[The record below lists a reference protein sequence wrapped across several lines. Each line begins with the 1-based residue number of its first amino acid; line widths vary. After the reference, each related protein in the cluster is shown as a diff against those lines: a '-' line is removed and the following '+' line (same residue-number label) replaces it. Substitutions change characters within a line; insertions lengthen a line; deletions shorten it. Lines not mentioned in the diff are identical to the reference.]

1 MLKIINMKKTSILLL
16 FSFGILSM
24 WFINS
29 CQKEKEAEGIDRELY
44 DMSVLTTGFTWYKNS
59 DDFLAKSSGSGHP
72 ETFLR
77 TRFNNIASE
86 NLDSLGKVIE
96 GSTFA
101 EGSLIVKEL
110 HNGENN
116 LSRYAILYKKSDN
129 PNADANGWV
138 WGYINA
144 DATVAESAEN
154 KGTACI
160 SCHLQ
165 EGNIDYMLMNL
176 YFP

>member
-1 MLKIINMKKTSILLL
+1 MKRNTFTL
-16 FSFGILSM
+16 ILSLGFF
-24 WFINS
+24 FICLSNS
-29 CQKEKEAEGIDRELY
+29 CQKEKEAKGIDKELY
-44 DMSVLTTGFTWYKNS
+44 EMSLLNETFTWYKNS

-116 LSRYAILYKKSDN
+116 LSRYAILYKKTDN

>member
-1 MLKIINMKKTSILLL
+1 MKKLTIVSILFFCIINILL
-16 FSFGILSM
+16 
-24 WFINS
+24 INS
-29 CQKEKEAEGIDRELY
+29 CKKEKEAEGIDKEMF
-44 DMSVLTTGFTWYKNS
+44 DMAVLTSGFTWYKNS
-59 DDFLAKSSGSGHP
+59 DNFLAKSTGSGHP

-77 TRFNNIASE
+77 TRFNTIASQ

-101 EGSLIVKEL
+101 EGSMIVKEL

-116 LSRYAILYKKSDN
+116 LNRYAILYKKSGN
-129 PNADANGWV
+129 PNADAKGWV
-138 WGYINA
+138 WGYINTN
-144 DATVAESAEN
+144 ATVAEPAAN
-154 KGTACI
+154 KGSACI

-165 EGNIDYMLMNL
+165 QGNIDYMLMNL